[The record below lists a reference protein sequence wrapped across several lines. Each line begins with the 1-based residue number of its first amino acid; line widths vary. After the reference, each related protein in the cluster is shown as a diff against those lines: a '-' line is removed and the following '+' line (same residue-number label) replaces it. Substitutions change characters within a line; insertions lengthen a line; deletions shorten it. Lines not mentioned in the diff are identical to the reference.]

1 VSADPFAALLAKYEA
16 MHAMR
21 RAHAEG
27 LEDDEA
33 PARMRALAERFPGA
47 LREIDRLPL
56 PVIELR
62 IAQLRAGERPGWAST
77 LVAYHGW
84 MRVAFRIKRA
94 RPRDAD
100 PRIVREWL
108 AAVHRPAADEPS
120 LDDLD
125 EAALTAILRPPEGR
139 LTRWVLGRIA
149 RDRGVAL
156 DALIAEAFDTG
167 NP

>member
-1 VSADPFAALLAKYEA
+1 MSEDPFAALLAKYEA
-16 MHAMR
+16 MRAMR
-21 RAHAEG
+21 CAHAEG
-27 LEDDEA
+27 LEDEEA

-47 LREIDRLPL
+47 LREIDRLRLPL
-56 PVIELR
+56 IELR
-62 IAQLRAGERPGWAST
+62 IAQLRAGERPGWART

-84 MRVAFRIKRA
+84 MRVALRIKRA

-100 PRIVREWL
+100 ARIVRQWL
-108 AAVHRPAADEPS
+108 AIAHRPAADEPS
-120 LDDLD
+120 LEDLD
-125 EAALTAILRPPEGR
+125 EAAVIAILRPPEGR
-139 LTRWVLGRIA
+139 LSRWVLARIA